1 VNAARN
7 AASARCFDKLS
18 RALIAPVEGGAAV
31 EDLMTSDVVA
41 PAVAALVARRWRGAH
56 VTALTH
62 VAGDF
67 SARRYLR
74 ARVADGGAPATIV
87 VMVLAGSGLPL
98 SSEELCIFPEPPREL
113 PFLDV
118 HRLLTSIGAAVP
130 DVYAADLD
138 TGILLLEDGGDV
150 VLWERVAAAPQD
162 AERLY
167 GRALEALVVLHERG
181 TASRD
186 RSSIAFAQRFDHRLY
201 RWELEH
207 FLEWGVERRLG
218 APLAPWARAGFEAS
232 FAALTAELADAPLVL
247 SHRDYHGWNIL
258 LRGDEPFIIDFQDAL
273 LAPPEYDLASLFT
286 DRVTPRIVSA
296 TTADRLRA
304 HYWRLRGGADDEAST
319 RRYRLLALQRALK
332 VIGRIQYVALAKQ
345 KPAPLAFLPDVVAT
359 ARRFIA
365 ETALPGGLAAE
376 FAALPWP
383 DATTDGGAA

>member
-1 VNAARN
+1 MDDR
-7 AASARCFDKLS
+7 
-18 RALIAPVEGGAAV
+18 
-31 EDLMTSDVVA
+31 MTNDAVA
-41 PAVAALVARRWRGAH
+41 PAVAALVAHRWPGAQ

-74 ARVADGGAPATIV
+74 ARVMDGPAPATMI

-130 DVYAADLD
+130 QVYAADLAA
-138 TGILLLEDGGDV
+138 GILLLEDGGDV
-150 VLWERVAAAPQD
+150 VLWDRVAAAPRD
-162 AERLY
+162 AEKLY
-167 GRALEALVVLHERG
+167 GCALEALVVLHERG

-186 RSSIAFAQRFDHRLY
+186 RSSIAFAQRFDDRLY

-218 APLAPWARAGFEAS
+218 VPLAARARAGFEAS

-258 LRGDEPFIIDFQDAL
+258 MRGDAPFIIDFQDAL

-286 DRVTPRIVSA
+286 DRVTPRIVSPA
-296 TTADRLRA
+296 MAERLRA
-304 HYWRLRGGADDEAST
+304 HYWRLRSGADDPASAH
-319 RRYRLLALQRALK
+319 RYRLLALQRALK

-365 ETALPGGLAAE
+365 ETALPGGLAEE

-383 DATTDGGAA
+383 DTADSGSP

>member
-1 VNAARN
+1 MDDR
-7 AASARCFDKLS
+7 
-18 RALIAPVEGGAAV
+18 
-31 EDLMTSDVVA
+31 MTSDAVA
-41 PAVAALVARRWRGAH
+41 PAIAAVVARRWPGAR
-56 VTALTH
+56 VTALAH

-74 ARVADGGAPATIV
+74 ARTTDGDAPATIV

-98 SSEELCIFPEPPREL
+98 SSEELCIFPEPLREL

-130 DVYAADLD
+130 AVYATDLD
-138 TGILLLEDGGDV
+138 AGILLLEDGGDV
-150 VLWERVAAAPQD
+150 VLWDRVAKAPRD

-167 GRALEALVVLHERG
+167 ARALEALVVLHERG

-186 RSSIAFAQRFDHRLY
+186 RTSIAFGQRFDDRLY

-218 APLAPWARAGFEAS
+218 APLAARARAGFEAS

-258 LRGDEPFIIDFQDAL
+258 LRGDDPFIIDFQDAL
-273 LAPPEYDLASLFT
+273 LAPPEYDLASLLT

-296 TTADRLRA
+296 PMVDRLRA
-304 HYWRLRGGADDEAST
+304 HYWRLRGGADDAASA

-332 VIGRIQYVALAKQ
+332 VIGRIQYVALAKE

-365 ETALPGGLAAE
+365 ETALPGGLADE

-383 DATTDGGAA
+383 ERADAGSS

>member
-1 VNAARN
+1 MN
-7 AASARCFDKLS
+7 
-18 RALIAPVEGGAAV
+18 EH
-31 EDLMTSDVVA
+31 MSDAVA
-41 PAVAALVARRWRGAH
+41 PAVAALVARRWPGAE

-74 ARVADGGAPATIV
+74 AHMMGGSAPSTLV

-98 SSEELCIFPEPPREL
+98 SSEELCIFPEPLREL
-113 PFLDV
+113 PFVDV
-118 HRLLTSIGAAVP
+118 HRLLTAIGAAVP
-130 DVYAADLD
+130 QIYADDLAA
-138 TGILLLEDGGDV
+138 GILLLEDGGDV
-150 VLWERVAAAPQD
+150 VLWDRVVAAPSA
-162 AERLY
+162 AEALY
-167 GRALEALVVLHERG
+167 ARALEALVVLHERG

-186 RSSIAFAQRFDHRLY
+186 RSSIAFGQRFDTRLY

-218 APLAPWARAGFEAS
+218 APLAPLARAGFETS
-232 FAALTAELADAPLVL
+232 FAALAGELADAPLVL

-258 LRGDEPFIIDFQDAL
+258 MRGDAPLMIDFQDAL
-273 LAPPEYDLASLFT
+273 LAPPEYDVASLLT
-286 DRVTPRIVSA
+286 DRVTPRVVSPA
-296 TTADRLRA
+296 MADRLRGY
-304 HYWRLRGGADDEAST
+304 YWRLRGGADDAVSQ

-332 VIGRIQYVALAKQ
+332 VIGRIQYVALAKE

-359 ARRFIA
+359 ARRLIA

-383 DATTDGGAA
+383 DTPDVAES